1 MYLVLNSLILQIPLL
16 LIHYVNELYLWLQV
30 INWKETLTTRHCTN
44 ISDAATDLIVQLL
57 QGPETR
63 LGRNGAPEVKEHA
76 FFAGI
81 NFEGLRRQAAPFKPT
96 IRYLTDT
103 SNFDPVDP
111 DKLRTNDSE
120 GSKKVDSKLENG
132 KHPEHAFFEFT
143 FRRFF
148 DDGGHP
154 CTMPSQQDQETN
166 LPVYV

>member
-1 MYLVLNSLILQIPLL
+1 VILYEMVIGQPPF
-16 LIHYVNELYLWLQV
+16 YATSPAETQYKV
-30 INWKETLTTRHCTN
+30 INWKETLTIRHCTN
-44 ISDAATDLIVQLL
+44 ISSVTTDLIAQLL
-57 QGPETR
+57 QGPENR
-63 LGRNGAPEVKEHA
+63 LGHNGATEVKEHN
-76 FFAGI
+76 FFTGI
-81 NFEGLRRQAAPFKPT
+81 NFEGLRRLPAPLKPT
-96 IRYLTDT
+96 IKFLTDT

-154 CTMPSQQDQETN
+154 CSVPLQQDHEGN
-166 LPVYV
+166 SPVYV

>member
-1 MYLVLNSLILQIPLL
+1 MTCCLRMYNSIFFYLQQ
-16 LIHYVNELYLWLQV
+16 QV
-30 INWKETLTTRHCTN
+30 INWKETLSIRHCSN
-44 ISDAATDLIVQLL
+44 ISPAATHLILQLL

-63 LGRNGAPEVKEHA
+63 LGRNGANEVKEHN

-81 NFEGLRRQAAPFKPT
+81 NFQGLRRQPAPLKPT

-111 DKLRTNDSE
+111 DKLRTNDSD
-120 GSKKVDSKLENG
+120 GLKKLDSKLENG

-154 CTMPSQQDQETN
+154 CTVPSQQDLESN
-166 LPVYV
+166 SPVYV

>member
-1 MYLVLNSLILQIPLL
+1 M
-16 LIHYVNELYLWLQV
+16 
-30 INWKETLTTRHCTN
+30 INWKDTLKLPHCSN
-44 ISDAATDLIVQLL
+44 ISQAAADIIVQLL

-63 LGRNGAPEVKEHA
+63 LGINGASEVKQHP
-76 FFAGI
+76 FFTDM
-81 NFEGLRRQAAPFKPT
+81 NFEGLRRQPAPLKPT

-120 GSKKVDSKLENG
+120 GTKKLDSKLENG

-154 CTMPSQQDQETN
+154 CTVHSQQDQEFN
-166 LPVYV
+166 SPVYV